1 MTDTIVKAG
10 RWEATAARLA
20 VGFAVFL
27 AIAEVA
33 RNWGNWG
40 FWPFWLVDYI
50 AVGLLLYGARQAL
63 RPAPHGTTVT
73 LAGAWGFTC
82 SMFYMSFFSHLEHL
96 DQPDHGPFDQLPL
109 TIVIG
114 LLFLITIF
122 GFALTLVG
130 RPHR

>member
-1 MTDTIVKAG
+1 MMDSTGNAG
-10 RWEATAARLA
+10 RWDGAAARLA
-20 VGFAVFL
+20 VGFAIFL
-27 AIAEVA
+27 AVAEVA

-40 FWPFWLVDYI
+40 FWPFWVVDYI

-63 RPAPHGTTVT
+63 RPAPYGSTVA

-82 SMFYMSFFSHLEHL
+82 SMFYMSFFSHIEHL

-114 LLFLITIF
+114 LLFAITIC
-122 GFALTLVG
+122 GFVMTLI
-130 RPHR
+130 RRQRR